1 MGANFSLSFVGPYE
15 NRICIKFE
23 IEKGVRD
30 GYHESEKAYG
40 MFGKPKNEENGILF
54 SSCDI
59 SLILLQREKKKK
71 KGTIISCLTL

>member
-15 NRICIKFE
+15 NRIGIKFE
-23 IEKGVRD
+23 IERGVRD

-40 MFGKPKNEENGILF
+40 MFGKPKNEGNEILF

-59 SLILLQREKKKK
+59 SLILQREKKKNK
-71 KGTIISCLTL
+71 ALLFHA